1 MNRVESKGADPV
13 IAIALEYWS
22 ELRGSAGGDAEWK
35 LTNRYI
41 TISSQDAQE

>member
-35 LTNRYI
+35 LKQVRY
-41 TISSQDAQE
+41 